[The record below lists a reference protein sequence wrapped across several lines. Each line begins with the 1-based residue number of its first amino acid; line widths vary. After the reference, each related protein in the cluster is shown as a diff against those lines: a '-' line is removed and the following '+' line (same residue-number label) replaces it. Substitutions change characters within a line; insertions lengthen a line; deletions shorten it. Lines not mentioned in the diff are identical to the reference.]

1 VSKTQRS
8 GTRSRRYKRIRRD
21 TVSFTLGW
29 VVIFVQLLGD
39 PARVNLAFLILAGGL
54 VGVPFAAPAIA
65 AIRGTVAAP
74 LTESS
79 ISPPSSPS
87 SLSSGGESGGTA
99 DDPS

>member
-1 VSKTQRS
+1 MSETQRS
-8 GTRSRRYKRIRRD
+8 GARSRRYKRIRRD

-65 AIRGTVAAP
+65 AIRGTVVP
-74 LTESS
+74 S
-79 ISPPSSPS
+79 IEPSTSPPSSPS

-99 DDPS
+99 DDSS